1 MLGSTCEY
9 IYAPEQSD
17 KSEPPVIPDLQRLQF
32 STFYDLLS
40 PIIKLLE
47 KHKTFQL
54 SKVLITESYREF
66 RDLWRDAD
74 IRWNFTS
81 PLLNFASDV
90 KQEVAISDFIQLTPF
105 STREK
110 TERWNY
116 HSYAMLEI
124 AVESIPLSSP
134 LRL

>member
-1 MLGSTCEY
+1 MYSHVLPSMQQDAISRLNDTLG
-9 IYAPEQSD
+9 
-17 KSEPPVIPDLQRLQF
+17 
-32 STFYDLLS
+32 
-40 PIIKLLE
+40 
-47 KHKTFQL
+47 KHRGD
-54 SKVLITESYREF
+54 EE
-66 RDLWRDAD
+66 WRDAD

-124 AVESIPLSSP
+124 AVESIPLSRP